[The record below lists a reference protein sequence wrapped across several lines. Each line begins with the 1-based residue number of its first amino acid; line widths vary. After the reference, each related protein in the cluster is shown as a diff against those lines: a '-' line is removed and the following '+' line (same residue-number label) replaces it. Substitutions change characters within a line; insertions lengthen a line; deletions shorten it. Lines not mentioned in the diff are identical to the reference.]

1 MESVSVVWEAQVNEM
16 ATNHTKRHIPDGL
29 HHVLYPSLTILASDM
44 FSEMMVSAVRYALGR
59 RTYIVHDTVNY
70 IKSVL
75 PYLRRKDVHVIYT
88 DIIEAEGE
96 HRLGDECDVHD
107 WLSLKEYIEDYV
119 TGVIDDDKQ

>member
-1 MESVSVVWEAQVNEM
+1 MTRQMESVLAVWEAQVIEM
-16 ATNHTKRHIPDGL
+16 ATNHTRRHIPGGL
-29 HHVLYPSLTILASDM
+29 HPSLTIPASDR

-75 PYLRRKDVHVIYT
+75 PYLRRKDIHVIYT

-107 WLSLKEYIEDYV
+107 WLYLKKRIEDYT
-119 TGVIDDDKQ
+119 TGVVADDK